1 MDFRLESGES
11 PFSFPSATPPF
22 STFGTMNQP
31 LPKIAVF
38 LKAVAF
44 RLLRIAG
51 ILCVIY
57 VSMVFYLAL
66 TERRNAFPRAIYHKE
81 ANEAIRSKAKA
92 LTCTLEDGT
101 VLHGFSIGS
110 ENAKTLL
117 YYPEADEDAAQ
128 FLAQIDSIPNVSVVT
143 FNYRGSGENK
153 GTPSAETFEKDAE
166 QIKECASQV
175 NGNIPSYIAG
185 RGTGAILAAQQST
198 KDSYTILIDPI
209 LDIASS
215 IHRKYGF
222 LYPKFLVRTSLR
234 ADTDKINAQGERIIV
249 LMDRKQH
256 EERTK
261 EEIQNLKKIQIV
273 VRGGDPLQKTLTNSI
288 RDNLSP

>member
-1 MDFRLESGES
+1 
-11 PFSFPSATPPF
+11 
-22 STFGTMNQP
+22 MNQAF
-31 LPKIAVF
+31 PKIIAA
-38 LKAVAF
+38 LKSTAF

-81 ANEAIRSKAKA
+81 ANEAIQGKAKA

-101 VLHGFSIGS
+101 VLHGFSIGN
-110 ENAKTLL
+110 ENSPTLL

-128 FLAQIDSIPNVSVVT
+128 FLAQIDSLPGINVVT

-166 QIKECASQV
+166 QIKDCATQL

-185 RGTGAILAAQQST
+185 RGTGAILASQQSNKET
-198 KDSYTILIDPI
+198 FTILIDPI
-209 LDIASS
+209 MDIASA

-222 LYPKFLVRTSLR
+222 LYPQFLVRTSIR
-234 ADTDKINAQGERIIV
+234 ADIDKINAQSDRTIV
-249 LMDRKQH
+249 LIDRKQH

-261 EEIQNLKKIQIV
+261 EEIQNLKKVQVI
-273 VRGGDPLQKTLTNSI
+273 VRGGEPLQKALTNSI
-288 RDNLSP
+288 KDNLSP

>member
-1 MDFRLESGES
+1 
-11 PFSFPSATPPF
+11 
-22 STFGTMNQP
+22 MNQP
-31 LPKIAVF
+31 LSQIAKF
-38 LKAVAF
+38 LKSTAF
-44 RLLRIAG
+44 RLLRIVG

-66 TERRNAFPRAIYHKE
+66 TERRNAFPRAIFHKE
-81 ANEAIRSKAKA
+81 ANEAIRDKAKA

-101 VLHGFSIGS
+101 VLHGFSTGS

-128 FLAQIDSIPNVSVVT
+128 FLAQIDTIPNVSIIT

-166 QIKECASQV
+166 QIKECATQL

-198 KDSYTILIDPI
+198 KGSTTILIDPI
-209 LDIASS
+209 LDIASA
-215 IHRKYGF
+215 IHQKYGF
-222 LYPKFLVRTSLR
+222 LYPKFLIRTTVH
-234 ADTDKINAQGERIIV
+234 ADTNKINAQGERTIV
-249 LMDRKQH
+249 LIDRKQH

-261 EEIQNLKKIQIV
+261 EMIQVLKNARIV
-273 VRGGDPLQKTLTNSI
+273 VREGESLQKALTNSLEG
-288 RDNLSP
+288 NLSP